1 MRPRPTKSAGVLPQ
15 GAKDARRT
23 HCANRDGPGLVQ
35 RRAFPLSKQAAVAIG
50 DGVCWVWDRTAC
62 RWAVLA
68 RPPPKK
74 DPDGCAFSTQPVRA
88 AALQDS
94 RTISPRLTHRR
105 GPLQVLVLSPG
116 RRRTDHNLRRQPLPP
131 DRLGATDTAPTEAN
145 DLPETSG
152 FGEGVLSESGKEARH
167 STTPRTSGMSEPV
180 DRWRLL
186 AIAAVGSHPAGDRY
200 RGFWRWP
207 SQRFLPGRPWP

>member
-1 MRPRPTKSAGVLPQ
+1 M
-15 GAKDARRT
+15 
-23 HCANRDGPGLVQ
+23 Q
-35 RRAFPLSKQAAVAIG
+35 RRAFPLSKQAAVAIW

-116 RRRTDHNLRRQPLPP
+116 RRRTDHNLCRRPLP
-131 DRLGATDTAPTEAN
+131 DRLGATDTPPATRPPTEAN
-145 DLPETSG
+145 GRPETSG

-186 AIAAVGSHPAGDRY
+186 AIAAVGSHPAGERC
-200 RGFWRWP
+200 
-207 SQRFLPGRPWP
+207 